1 MSDSNR
7 TFRGLRTAIYAVDDI
22 GRAKEWYA
30 KAFGVEPYFDES
42 FYVGF
47 NIGGFELGL
56 DPNAKDRGAGGS
68 TAYWGVASAEDA
80 YAKMIAAGATSS
92 SPVSDVGGG
101 IKVAVVLDPF
111 GNRLGIIENPHFDP
125 SSVS

>member
-1 MSDSNR
+1 MADSAR
-7 TFRGLRTAIYAVDDI
+7 TFLGLRTAIYSVDDI
-22 GRAKEWYA
+22 TRAKEWYS
-30 KAFGVEPYFDES
+30 KAFGVEPYFDEP

-56 DPNAKDRGAGGS
+56 DPNAKDHGAGGG
-68 TAYWGVASAEDA
+68 TAYWGVANAEA
-80 YAKMIAAGATSS
+80 AVAEIVAAGATLS
-92 SPVSDVGGG
+92 SPVSEVGGG

-111 GNRLGIIENPHFDP
+111 GNRIGIIENPNFDP